1 MTAIGVDFVD
11 GATMVIVCLK
21 TLKTYMFSVVD
32 TFSIL
37 KTEAEG
43 SSLPLFL
50 LL

>member
-1 MTAIGVDFVD
+1 MTAIGVEFVD
-11 GATMVIVCLK
+11 GANSVIECLK
-21 TLKTYMFSVVD
+21 TLKTYMFLVVN

-37 KTEAEG
+37 KTGAEG